1 MIYRMLLSI
10 HLTSGISNMIC
21 RLLLL
26 GAAFWSINLNI
37 GYTQSA
43 IRPFHYQHDFR
54 KSPSIYQ
61 NATKL
66 DTNRIKWVN
75 RISLGGYAL
84 SALYLGTVWY
94 ANEELS
100 HFHFFDDS
108 REWQQMDKVGHAL
121 GGYHASKW
129 MISLYRWSGQEKK
142 KALIKG
148 GLYGFLAMSSI
159 EVFDGFGKKWGA
171 SVYDVGANFVGSG
184 LAVMN
189 QHLWNENRI
198 QLKVSYWPSEY
209 TGKEAYE
216 DLFGTNPAEWLV
228 KDYNGQTLWM
238 SVRVHS
244 FLPESRFKQIYPQW
258 LNLAVGYGAEGMI
271 GGYHEDPWDEI
282 REREYRQLYLSL
294 DIDLS
299 NIPTRSGFLKT
310 LLNVASIIRIPLPAI
325 QFDQHGVSFSPF
337 Q

>member
-1 MIYRMLLSI
+1 MIYRILLSI
-10 HLTSGISNMIC
+10 HVASGISARIC
-21 RLLLL
+21 RFLLL
-26 GAAFWSINLNI
+26 GAIFCSIHLEV
-37 GYTQSA
+37 GYTQKVM
-43 IRPFHYQHDFR
+43 RPFHYQQEFR
-54 KSPSIYQ
+54 NPFSIYQ
-61 NATKL
+61 NAPEL

-129 MISLYRWSGQEKK
+129 MISLYRWSGQDKK
-142 KALIKG
+142 KALIQG

-159 EVFDGFGKKWGA
+159 EAFDGFGEKWGA
-171 SVYDVGANFVGSG
+171 SVYDIGANLVGSG

-189 QHLWNENRI
+189 QHLWYENRI
-198 QLKVSYWPSEY
+198 QLKVFYWPSEY
-209 TGKEAYE
+209 TGKEEYE
-216 DLFGTNPAEWLV
+216 YLFGTHIAEWIV

-244 FLPESRFKQIYPQW
+244 FLPEGRFKQIYPQW

-282 REREYRQLYLSL
+282 RKREYRQLYLSL

-299 NIPTRSGFLKT
+299 NIPTRSGFLNT
-310 LLNVASIIRIPLPAI
+310 LFNVASIIRIPLPAI
-325 QFDQHGVSFSPF
+325 QFDQRGVSLIPF